1 MVGVLTVTNHVI
13 TEVIA
18 NTGLPWPEAVAW
30 CDANLLPAWRTGL
43 PVAAGIVE
51 VEDGESEE

>member
-1 MVGVLTVTNHVI
+1 MITVTNQVI

-18 NTGLPWPEAVAW
+18 NTGLSWHKAVAW

-43 PVAAGIVE
+43 PVVAGIVE

>member
-1 MVGVLTVTNHVI
+1 MITATNPVI

-18 NTGLPWPEAVAW
+18 NTSLSWSQAVAW

-43 PVAAGIVE
+43 PVVAGVVE

>member
-1 MVGVLTVTNHVI
+1 MKTVTHQVI

-18 NTGLPWPEAVAW
+18 NTGLSWQKAVAW

-43 PVAAGIVE
+43 HVVAGIVE
-51 VEDGESEE
+51 VEDGESEND

>member
-1 MVGVLTVTNHVI
+1 MKTVTHPVI

-18 NTGLPWPEAVAW
+18 NTGLSWPKAVAW

-43 PVAAGIVE
+43 PVVAGIIE
-51 VEDGESEE
+51 IEDGESEE